1 MAKVNKTFIIA
12 EIGVN
17 HNGSIKT
24 AKKLIDI
31 AKKCGADAVKF
42 QTFLVDEIVTKYV
55 KKANYQKLNE
65 KKSSTQFEMLSK
77 LEFSN
82 KDFLSLRDYCKKKN
96 IEFMSTPFDIQS
108 AKFLE
113 TLSVKKIKIASGE
126 ITNLP
131 LLKYLGSLNKNLI
144 LSTGMA
150 KFSEVNAALML
161 LISSGTSKSKI
172 TILQCTTDYP
182 ASYSDV
188 NLNAMIS
195 MKNKLKIKIGYS
207 DHTLG
212 IEVPIAAVALGAQ
225 VIEKHITIDK
235 KMKGPDHKSSL
246 EEFEFNQMVKSIRNI
261 ETSMGISSKKPSSSE
276 SKNLNVI
283 RKFIVASSDIKKGE
297 FFSKNNIG
305 VKRSQGGISP
315 MNFEKILGN
324 KAKKNYKK
332 DQIIS
337 V

>member
-1 MAKVNKTFIIA
+1 MTKANKTFIIA

-17 HNGSIKT
+17 HNGCIKN

-42 QTFLVDEIVTKYV
+42 QTFLVKEIVTDYV
-55 KKANYQKLNE
+55 KKANYQIRNE
-65 KKSSTQFEMLSK
+65 KNSNTQFEMLSK
-77 LEFSN
+77 LELSN
-82 KDFLSLRDYCKKKN
+82 KDFLLLSDYCKKKK
-96 IEFMSTPFDIQS
+96 IEFISSPFDIQS
-108 AKFLE
+108 AKFLKF
-113 TLSVKKIKIASGE
+113 LDVKKIKIASGE

-150 KFSEVNAALML
+150 KFLEVKSALEL
-161 LISSGTSKSKI
+161 LISSGTPKSKI

-195 MKNKLKIKIGYS
+195 MKKKLKVKIGYS

-246 EEFEFNQMVKSIRNI
+246 EEFEFFQMVKSIRNI
-261 ETSMGISSKKPSSSE
+261 ESSMGISSKKPSVSE

-283 RKFIVASSDIKKGE
+283 RKFIVASCNIKSGE
-297 FFSKNNIG
+297 ILTKNNIG

-315 MNFEKILGN
+315 MNLKKIFGK
-324 KAKKNYKK
+324 KAKKNFKK
-332 DQIIS
+332 DQTIS